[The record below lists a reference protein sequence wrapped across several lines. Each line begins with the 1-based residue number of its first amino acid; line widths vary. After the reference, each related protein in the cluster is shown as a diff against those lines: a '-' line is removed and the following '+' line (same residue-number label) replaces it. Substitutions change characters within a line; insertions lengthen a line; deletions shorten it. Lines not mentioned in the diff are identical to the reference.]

1 MKAAGRKRK
10 LGMSDRLILGVG
22 YFALGLFV
30 LAIIIP
36 LVYVVA
42 ASFMD
47 PNVLNS
53 QGISFD
59 FKKWTLDAYRR
70 VLENEMIWRGF
81 FNSFFYSTAFT
92 VISVFI
98 TLLAAY
104 PMSKKDFVGRG
115 FFNVIFIIT
124 MFFGGGLI
132 PAFILINQLHLVN
145 TIWAILIPGAFNVW
159 NMILARTYYQSI
171 PKELREA
178 SALDGASE
186 LQHFFKIMIPVCKPI
201 IAVLALWS
209 FVGMWNSYF
218 DALIYLN
225 DADLQPLQ
233 LVLRSILVQN
243 TPQPGMIAD
252 IQSTA
257 EMAKV
262 AELLKYATIVVSS
275 LPLLIMYPF
284 FQKYFDQ
291 GIMVGSVKG

>member
-1 MKAAGRKRK
+1 MESRIKIK
-10 LGMSDRLILGVG
+10 LGVSDRIILTIG
-22 YFALGLFV
+22 YFLLGLFA
-30 LAIIIP
+30 LAIFVP

-47 PNVLNS
+47 PNVLNN
-53 QGISFD
+53 QGISLNLKD
-59 FKKWTLDAYRR
+59 WTLDAYRR
-70 VLENEMIWRGF
+70 VLDNAMIWRGF
-81 FNSFFYSTAFT
+81 ANSFFYSIVFTA
-92 VISVFI
+92 ISVLV

-104 PMSKKDFVGRG
+104 PMSKKEFVGRK
-115 FFNVIFIIT
+115 FFNAIFIIT

-132 PAFILINQLHLVN
+132 PTFILINNLRMVN
-145 TIWAILIPGAFNVW
+145 TVWAILIPGAFNVW

-171 PKELREA
+171 PGELREA
-178 SALDGASE
+178 SAIDGADE
-186 LQHFFKIMIPVCKPI
+186 VRHFFKIMLPVCKPI
-201 IAVLALWS
+201 IAVLALWT

-218 DALIYLN
+218 DAMIYLN
-225 DADLQPLQ
+225 DAELQPLQ

-243 TPQPGMIAD
+243 TPEPGMIAD

-284 FQKYFDQ
+284 FQKYFDK
-291 GIMVGSVKG
+291 GIMVGSIKG

>member
-1 MKAAGRKRK
+1 METRRKMK
-10 LGMSDRLILGVG
+10 LGTSDKVILGVG
-22 YFALGLFV
+22 YTLLGLFV
-30 LAIIIP
+30 LAVFVP
-36 LVYVVA
+36 LVYVVL

-47 PNVLNS
+47 PNVLNN
-53 QGISFD
+53 QGLSFN
-59 FKKWTLDAYRR
+59 FKDWTLDAYRR
-70 VLENEMIWRGF
+70 VLENDMIWRGF
-81 FNSFFYSTAFT
+81 ANSFFYSAGFT
-92 VISVFI
+92 VISVLV

-104 PMSKKDFVGRG
+104 PMSKKEFVGRN
-115 FFNVIFIIT
+115 FFNVIFVIT
-124 MFFGGGLI
+124 MFFGGGMI
-132 PAFILINQLHLVN
+132 PTFILINNLHMVN
-145 TIWAILIPGAFNVW
+145 TVWAILLPGAFNVW
-159 NMILARTYYQSI
+159 NMILARTYFQSI
-171 PKELREA
+171 PGELREA
-178 SALDGASE
+178 SSLDGASE
-186 LQHFFKIMIPVCKPI
+186 IQHFFKIMLPVCKPI

-218 DALIYLN
+218 DAMIYLN
-225 DADLQPLQ
+225 DADMQPLQ

-284 FQKYFDQ
+284 FQKYFDK

>member
-132 PAFILINQLHLVN
+132 PTFILINQLHLVN

-209 FVGMWNSYF
+209 FVGLWNSYF

>member
-1 MKAAGRKRK
+1 MKAEGRKRK

-104 PMSKKDFVGRG
+104 PMSKKEFVGRG

-132 PAFILINQLHLVN
+132 PTFILINQLHLVN

>member
-1 MKAAGRKRK
+1 M
-10 LGMSDRLILGVG
+10 
-22 YFALGLFV
+22 
-30 LAIIIP
+30 
-36 LVYVVA
+36 
-42 ASFMD
+42 
-47 PNVLNS
+47 
-53 QGISFD
+53 
-59 FKKWTLDAYRR
+59 
-70 VLENEMIWRGF
+70 
-81 FNSFFYSTAFT
+81 
-92 VISVFI
+92 
-98 TLLAAY
+98 
-104 PMSKKDFVGRG
+104 
-115 FFNVIFIIT
+115 
-124 MFFGGGLI
+124 
-132 PAFILINQLHLVN
+132 VN
-145 TIWAILIPGAFNVW
+145 TIWAILLPGAFNVW

-178 SALDGASE
+178 SQLDGASE
-186 LQHFFKIMIPVCKPI
+186 IQHFFKIMIPVCKPI

-209 FVGMWNSYF
+209 FVGMWNGYF
-218 DALIYLN
+218 DAMIYLN

-284 FQKYFDQ
+284 FQKYFDS

>member
-1 MKAAGRKRK
+1 MKATGRKRK

-30 LAIIIP
+30 LAIISP

-132 PAFILINQLHLVN
+132 PTFILINQLHLVN

>member
-1 MKAAGRKRK
+1 MKSSRKK
-10 LGMSDRLILGVG
+10 LGTSDRIILFGG
-22 YFALGLFV
+22 YVLLGIFAV
-30 LAIIIP
+30 LVFIP
-36 LVYVVA
+36 LVYVVI

-47 PNVLNS
+47 PTVLNN
-53 QGISFD
+53 QGISFQIKD
-59 FKKWTLDAYRR
+59 WTVDAYGR
-70 VLENEMIWRGF
+70 VLKNNMIWRGF

-92 VISVFI
+92 AISVFI

-104 PMSKKDFVGRG
+104 PMSKKDLVGRK
-115 FFNVIFIIT
+115 FFNTIFLIT

-132 PAFILINQLHLVN
+132 PTFILINQLHMVN
-145 TIWAILIPGAFNVW
+145 TIWAILIPGSFNVW

-171 PKELREA
+171 PGELREA
-178 SALDGASE
+178 SQLDGASE
-186 LQHFFKIMIPVCKPI
+186 VEHFFRIMMPVCKPI
-201 IAVLALWS
+201 IAVLVLWT

-291 GIMVGSVKG
+291 GVMVGSVKG

>member
-1 MKAAGRKRK
+1 MESRRKMK
-10 LGMSDRLILGVG
+10 LGVSDRIILTVG
-22 YFALGLFV
+22 YALLGLFV
-30 LAIIIP
+30 LIILVP
-36 LVYVVA
+36 LVYVVM

-47 PNVLNS
+47 PNVLNN
-53 QGISFD
+53 QGLSFRMKD
-59 FKKWTLDAYRR
+59 WTLDAYRR
-70 VLENEMIWRGF
+70 VLKNEMIWRGF
-81 FNSFFYSTAFT
+81 ANSLFYSAAFT
-92 VISVFI
+92 AISVFV

-104 PMSKKDFVGRG
+104 PMSKKEFVGRQ
-115 FFNVIFIIT
+115 FFNAIFIIT

-132 PAFILINQLHLVN
+132 PTFILINNLRMVN
-145 TIWAILIPGAFNVW
+145 TIWAVLIPGAFNVW

-171 PKELREA
+171 PKDLREA

-186 LQHFFKIMIPVCKPI
+186 IQHFFRIMMPVCTPI

-218 DALIYLN
+218 DAMIYLN
-225 DADLQPLQ
+225 DANLQPLQ

-257 EMAKV
+257 EMSKV

-284 FQKYFDQ
+284 FQKYFDN
-291 GIMVGSVKG
+291 GIMVGSIKG

>member
-1 MKAAGRKRK
+1 MKSNKKR
-10 LGMSDRLILGVG
+10 LGTSDKMIIFGGYVLLGIFAVLI
-22 YFALGLFV
+22 F
-30 LAIIIP
+30 IP
-36 LVYVVA
+36 LAYVVI

-47 PNVLNS
+47 PTVLNN
-53 QGISFD
+53 QGISFQLKD
-59 FKKWTLDAYRR
+59 WTLDAYGR
-70 VLENEMIWRGF
+70 VLKNNMIWRGF

-104 PMSKKDFVGRG
+104 PMSKKDLVGRKL
-115 FFNVIFIIT
+115 FNTIFLIT

-132 PAFILINQLHLVN
+132 PTFILINQLHMVN
-145 TIWAILIPGAFNVW
+145 TIWAILIPGSFNVW

-171 PKELREA
+171 PGELREA
-178 SALDGASE
+178 SQLDGASE
-186 LQHFFKIMIPVCKPI
+186 VEHFFRIMMPVCKPI
-201 IAVLALWS
+201 IAVLVLWT

-225 DADLQPLQ
+225 DANLQPLQ

-291 GIMVGSVKG
+291 GVMVGSVKG

>member
-132 PAFILINQLHLVN
+132 PTFILINQLHLVN

-257 EMAKV
+257 EMEKV